1 MHRGSGHVDALRPY
15 VLPAAAPRAVS
26 QALHAQLSQLS
37 ERYEKL
43 AAKQQ
48 QLDAAAQLSALRR
61 APLVG
66 ITAAALGKLS
76 AVVNALECEVRTRAL
91 CNPSVRP
98 SVRSSV
104 RARACACI
112 GRCLP

>member
-1 MHRGSGHVDALRPY
+1 MLCVAL
-15 VLPAAAPRAVS
+15 

-48 QLDAAAQLSALRR
+48 KLDAAAQLGALRR

-66 ITAAALGKLS
+66 LTAAALGKLS
-76 AVVNALECEVRTRAL
+76 AVVNALECEVPHIV
-91 CNPSVRP
+91 CVYVCMCVCVRVCG
-98 SVRSSV
+98 SAGLRVCGS
-104 RARACACI
+104 ACAHVHVWW
-112 GRCLP
+112 

>member
-1 MHRGSGHVDALRPY
+1 MSHRPCTRGTGHVDALRPY
-15 VLPAAAPRAVS
+15 VLPATAPRAAS

-76 AVVNALECEVRTRAL
+76 AVVNALECEVRTRAF
-91 CNPSVRP
+91 CSPSVHPPVRP
-98 SVRSSV
+98 CARVRV
-104 RARACACI
+104 RA
-112 GRCLP
+112 

>member
-1 MHRGSGHVDALRPY
+1 
-15 VLPAAAPRAVS
+15 VS

-48 QLDAAAQLSALRR
+48 QLDAAAQLGALRR

-66 ITAAALGKLS
+66 LTAAALGKLS
-76 AVVNALECEVRTRAL
+76 AVVNALECEVLLIMCVHVCVCAG
-91 CNPSVRP
+91 
-98 SVRSSV
+98 
-104 RARACACI
+104 ARAHVWW
-112 GRCLP
+112 

>member
-1 MHRGSGHVDALRPY
+1 MLR
-15 VLPAAAPRAVS
+15 VAS

-48 QLDAAAQLSALRR
+48 KLDAAAQLGALRR

-66 ITAAALGKLS
+66 LTAAALGKHIYLTGGS
-76 AVVNALECEVRTRAL
+76 GTAGSLGGGAPVAPAKPMATRKS
-91 CNPSVRP
+91 P
-98 SVRSSV
+98 
-104 RARACACI
+104 ARK
-112 GRCLP
+112 